1 MKCHTC
7 GAGGYVTCVW
17 RASDVLKTWV
27 YMHELGDEYIWQGE
41 HSRTFRNHEGAWSQ
55 QLEWRNHAGTCKVNY
70 STS

>member
-1 MKCHTC
+1 MWRYACHAVCDGLNMKCHTC

-41 HSRTFRNHEGAWSQ
+41 HSRTFGNHEGA
-55 QLEWRNHAGTCKVNY
+55 
-70 STS
+70 